1 MQQRETVESLR
12 TEREKHNMAA
22 MQMHIKLPK
31 ALLHLRQCVR
41 ASVYVYV
48 VVARTIIFPL
58 VCTHYAHAT
67 YIPAFP
73 CRFYS
78 WEVVQYRMKSSV

>member
-41 ASVYVYV
+41 ASV
-48 VVARTIIFPL
+48 VARTIIFLL

>member
-1 MQQRETVESLR
+1 MQQHETVESLR

-22 MQMHIKLPK
+22 MQMHK
-31 ALLHLRQCVR
+31 ATESVITSTCRCVR
-41 ASVYVYV
+41 AFAYVYV

-58 VCTHYAHAT
+58 VCTHYAYAT

-78 WEVVQYRMKSSV
+78 